1 MEVDILNILIAED
14 NQDLRQLLELHLIK
28 EAFTVY
34 DAENGLKAL
43 EIFKNNEINLAIL
56 DVMMPGL
63 DGFNL
68 LRKIRETSEIPVI
81 FLTARGEDSD
91 KILGLGL
98 GADDYMVKPF
108 NPIELIARVHAQLR
122 RSYKYKM
129 ALKIPDKL
137 IIQIGDLTFD
147 KNSYSVYKDN
157 KQLEC
162 NAKELKLL
170 QIFMENV
177 GRVYTKKQ
185 LYEVVWEDAYFCD
198 GDDNTIMVHISH
210 LRDKIED
217 NPKYP
222 QYLKTIR
229 GIGYKLENNLGLR
242 NKV

>member
-1 MEVDILNILIAED
+1 VGAINILIAED
-14 NQDLRQLLELHLIK
+14 EQDLRQLLELHLVK
-28 EAFTVY
+28 EGFTVF

-43 EIFKNNEINLAIL
+43 DIFNNNEINLAIL

-68 LRKIRETSEIPVI
+68 LRKIRETSEIPVM
-81 FLTARGEDSD
+81 FLTARSEDTD

-108 NPIELIARVHAQLR
+108 SPIELIARVNAQLR
-122 RSYKYKM
+122 RSYKYTTG
-129 ALKIPDKL
+129 LKTPEKTVIE
-137 IIQIGDLTFD
+137 IGDLTFD
-147 KNSYSVYKDN
+147 KNSYSVYKN
-157 KQLEC
+157 GEQLDC

-170 QIFMENV
+170 EIFMENP

-185 LYEVVWEDAYFCD
+185 LYEAVWQEAYY

-217 NPKYP
+217 SPKDP

-229 GIGYKLENNLGLR
+229 GIGYKLEIGGR
-242 NKV
+242 K

>member
-1 MEVDILNILIAED
+1 M
-14 NQDLRQLLELHLIK
+14 
-28 EAFTVY
+28 
-34 DAENGLKAL
+34 
-43 EIFKNNEINLAIL
+43 FKNNEINLVIL

-68 LRKIRETSEIPVI
+68 LRKIRETSEIPAI
-81 FLTARGEDSD
+81 FLTARGEDPD

-108 NPIELIARVHAQLR
+108 NPIELIARVQAQLR
-122 RSYKYKM
+122 RSYQYT
-129 ALKIPDKL
+129 AAPKIPDKL
-137 IIQIGDLTFD
+137 TIQIGDLTFD
-147 KNSYSVYKDN
+147 KKSYSAYKN
-157 KQLEC
+157 NELLEC
-162 NAKELKLL
+162 NAKEIKLL

-185 LYEVVWEDAYFCD
+185 LYEAVWEEAYY

-217 NPKYP
+217 NPKCP

-229 GIGYKLENNLGLR
+229 GIGYKLENYLR
-242 NKV
+242 ISDDI